1 MKAICVS
8 EFGTPEVMKL
18 AEIEDPKPSR
28 GEVVVKLRAIGIN
41 PVDAYIRSGQ
51 YALKPELP
59 YTPGKDGAG
68 IVEAIGGSV
77 SGAAVGDRVYIDG
90 AVTGS
95 YAEKTL
101 CLESQIHRLPSNIS
115 FEQGAG
121 IGVPYSTAY
130 QALFHRAKAVAGET
144 VLIHGASGGVGTAA
158 VQLARAAGMTVI
170 ATGGTDEGRRHAIEQ
185 GAHHVVDHK
194 DPKHA
199 EQIMGITGGRGVDVI
214 LEMLANVNLGNDLPM
229 LAKNGRV
236 VIIGSRGKVE
246 IDPRDLM
253 GHNAAIFGMV
263 IMLATED
270 EKQRINAALYSGFEN
285 GTLRPVIGKKL
296 ALAEAARGHH
306 EVMESSARGKIILL
320 P

>member
-1 MKAICVS
+1 MKAILVN
-8 EFGTPEVMKL
+8 EFGAPEVMKL
-18 AEIEDPKPSR
+18 TEIQDPKPAR
-28 GEVVVKLRAIGIN
+28 GEILVKLQAIGIN
-41 PVDAYIRSGQ
+41 PVDTYIRAGQ
-51 YALKPELP
+51 YAMKPELP

-77 SGAAVGDRVYIDG
+77 SSAAVGDRVYIDG
-90 AVTGS
+90 AVTGA
-95 YAEKTL
+95 YAEKAL
-101 CLESQIHRLPSNIS
+101 CLESQIHRLPENIS

-130 QALFHRAKAVAGET
+130 HALFHRAKAVAGET

-158 VQLARAAGMTVI
+158 VQLARAAGLTVI
-170 ATGGTDEGRRHAIEQ
+170 ATGGTDEGRKHIMEQ
-185 GAHHVVDHK
+185 GAHYAVDHK

-199 EQIMGITGGRGVDVI
+199 EQILGITGGQGVDVI
-214 LEMLANVNLGNDLPM
+214 IEMLANVNLGNDLPM

-236 VIIGSRGKVE
+236 VVIGSRGKVE

-253 GHNAAIFGMV
+253 GRNAAIFGMV
-263 IMLATED
+263 IMMATDD
-270 EKQRINAALYSGFEN
+270 EKKRINAALYSGFEN

-296 ALAEAARGHH
+296 PLAEAARGHH
-306 EVMESSARGKIILL
+306 EVMESPAHGKIILV

>member
-1 MKAICVS
+1 MKAIRVT
-8 EFGTPEVMKL
+8 EFGAPEVMKL
-18 AEIEDPKPSR
+18 VEIQDPKPAK
-28 GEVVVKLRAIGIN
+28 GEVVVKLHAIGIN
-41 PVDAYIRSGQ
+41 PVDAYIRTGQ
-51 YALKPELP
+51 YPMKPALP

-68 IVEAIGGSV
+68 VVETVGEGVIGF
-77 SGAAVGDRVYIDG
+77 APGDRVYIDA
-90 AVTGS
+90 AVSGS
-95 YAEKTL
+95 YAEKAL
-101 CLESQIHRLPSNIS
+101 CLESQGHRLPANIS

-130 QALFHRAKAVAGET
+130 HALFHRAKAAAGET

-170 ATGGTDEGRRHAIEQ
+170 ATGGTDEGRRHIMEQ
-185 GAHHVVDHK
+185 GAHHALDHK
-194 DPKHA
+194 DPKHS
-199 EQIMGITGGRGVDVI
+199 EQILVLTGGNGVDVI

-253 GHNAAIFGMV
+253 GRNAAIFGMV
-263 IMLATED
+263 IMQATED
-270 EKQRINAALYSGFEN
+270 EKKRINAALYSGLEN

-296 ALAEAARGHH
+296 PLAEAARGHH
-306 EVMESSARGKIILL
+306 EVMESSAQGKIILV